1 MAEKKKNERLE
12 RFQSG
17 METAA
22 GMVELNLLFVL
33 TSLPVFTIGA
43 SFTALHV
50 TIIRQLQDRG
60 GSLSGM
66 YLKKFRDN
74 FKQSTLIWLIAMALY
89 AVFVTDYIF
98 AGRIAG
104 KNAALALRTLAMVG
118 IIIVTFVTIYGLILT
133 GLFENS
139 LRNMLVNSLY
149 MSFKNAPRSFAM
161 SLITLSPVIA
171 IFIDSGRW
179 SIYLAFYVILWV
191 SAAALFNIKMIRRPL
206 QPYLPDEDTGKQ

>member
-33 TSLPVFTIGA
+33 TSLPVFTLGA

-50 TIIRQLQDRG
+50 TMMRQLQERG

-66 YLKKFRDN
+66 YFKKFREN

-89 AVFVTDYIF
+89 AVFITDYIF
-98 AGRIAG
+98 AGSIAG
-104 KNAALALRTLAMVG
+104 QNAALVLRTVAMIG
-118 IIIVTFVTIYGLILT
+118 IIIITFVTIYGLILA

-139 LRNMLVNSLY
+139 LRNMNDTATTS
-149 MSFKNAPRSFAM
+149 
-161 SLITLSPVIA
+161 A
-171 IFIDSGRW
+171 ISSG
-179 SIYLAFYVILWV
+179 
-191 SAAALFNIKMIRRPL
+191 
-206 QPYLPDEDTGKQ
+206 